1 MSNDPAETIVDLS
14 KLMGN
19 QSETSSSTDLLST
32 SSDENELLIGTETF
46 TNHNVTS
53 NPENEKR

>member
-1 MSNDPAETIVDLS
+1 MSNDPAETVVDLS

-19 QSETSSSTDLLST
+19 PSENSSSTGLLST
-32 SSDENELLIGTETF
+32 SSNENELLIGKETF